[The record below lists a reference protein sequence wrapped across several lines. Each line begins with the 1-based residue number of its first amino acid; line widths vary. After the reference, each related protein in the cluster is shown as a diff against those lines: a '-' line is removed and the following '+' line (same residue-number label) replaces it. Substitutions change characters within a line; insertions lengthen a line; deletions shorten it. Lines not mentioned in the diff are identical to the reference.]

1 MFPRVSPRPRSERA
15 VRTGGLPSHG
25 AQPFPGRVWV
35 RRVSLIPRNITRGKS
50 GEYQAH
56 RASPIPGV
64 FVYPLRTQWRKTS
77 ARLRPAA
84 PSRPRTARNAEGH
97 CKKTPP
103 PPPRAG
109 ALPAAHGHSRHLLAE
124 RHLARF
130 PARPRTAPR
139 GPSGLRASPRQSARM
154 CGERAELSAAHFNDA
169 FSVPAPEGQFPSN
182 SFLKSGKILK
192 HRGLFCLFCFLWG

>member
-50 GEYQAH
+50 GEYRAH

-97 CKKTPP
+97 CKQPPSP
-103 PPPRAG
+103 PPPRRC
-109 ALPAAHGHSRHLLAE
+109 P
-124 RHLARF
+124 
-130 PARPRTAPR
+130 PR
-139 GPSGLRASPRQSARM
+139 SPRAQPALVGRAAPGAVPCAAADRSAGTIGAAGVAPTERTDVR
-154 CGERAELSAAHFNDA
+154 GESRTVRRALQRRVFC
-169 FSVPAPEGQFPSN
+169 PST
-182 SFLKSGKILK
+182 
-192 HRGLFCLFCFLWG
+192 

>member
-50 GEYQAH
+50 GEYRAH

-97 CKKTPP
+97 CKQPSPPAPVPSPQPTPTGTAGTCWQSGTSRCSLRGRGP
-103 PPPRAG
+103 LRGDHRGCGRRPDRAHGCAGREQNSPPRTSTTRF
-109 ALPAAHGHSRHLLAE
+109 LSQHLKGSSL
-124 RHLARF
+124 LI
-130 PARPRTAPR
+130 
-139 GPSGLRASPRQSARM
+139 
-154 CGERAELSAAHFNDA
+154 HF
-169 FSVPAPEGQFPSN
+169 
-182 SFLKSGKILK
+182 
-192 HRGLFCLFCFLWG
+192 